1 MANFFG
7 RFQERFNEAMQGRNG
22 MDTLSRYS
30 FYLGFILVI
39 IDLFVGSLLL
49 STPALVL
56 LIYSIFRS
64 YSRNIP
70 ARERENAS
78 FENFLAKIHFP
89 FAGSRNRTGGTG
101 GNFSQGYQASARGA
115 SANAGSNGGNAN
127 GANSGNANG
136 ANSMNGANGAS
147 SSANSSANSS
157 ADSSADSSGASGA
170 AQIADEVNTV
180 YFTCSNCGQRLS
192 VPRGKGTLRV
202 TCPKCH
208 LVTTVKS

>member
-22 MDTLSRYS
+22 MDTLARFS
-30 FYLGFILVI
+30 FYVGFILVI

-64 YSRNIP
+64 YSRNIA

-78 FENFLAKIHFP
+78 FEGFLAKIHFP
-89 FAGSRNRTGGTG
+89 FGGRSRQAGNNRTGNQTG
-101 GNFSQGYQASARGA
+101 Q
-115 SANAGSNGGNAN
+115 
-127 GANSGNANG
+127 
-136 ANSMNGANGAS
+136 
-147 SSANSSANSS
+147 SSATSSQTSEKQAPG
-157 ADSSADSSGASGA
+157 DKGAP
-170 AQIADEVNTV
+170 QIPDEVNTI
-180 YFTCSNCGQRLS
+180 YFTCSNCGQKLS

-202 TCPKCH
+202 TCPHCH